1 MNQYTS
7 SQFLELLNDNK
18 ITPYN
23 CYGLDLDYTQYF
35 SIDHYLKNP
44 NDNFEVNQKLN
55 TILIDIEVYSN
66 NNGKFPIPSVAKCPI
81 SAITIYSTE
90 EQIYKSY
97 ILLMHSNINKFPSKD
112 QLPQL
117 INEFKKILIEE
128 EYFKESDNEQ
138 IEIFVYTN
146 ELEMIK
152 ACWSEVRRI
161 DPATLSG
168 WNFSLFDL
176 PYIYFRLGNLLNKNE
191 SEVGKI
197 LSIFGLVK
205 INKMGEDYIVSIP
218 EMPVADLLYLY
229 KPREDQ
235 GLNMGEKQA
244 SYSLDYI
251 AEAELDLKKKEY
263 KSEGMSLDTFYE
275 TDPVNFLLYN
285 IIDVIL
291 VKKLNNKLKHIDSF
305 NLLRRL
311 MKTSFSGALRGS
323 SILFDTYVN
332 YELNRQNKFVRFGI
346 VEENT
351 NAISED
357 QLTSVYIPKSM
368 NKTIKEVN
376 RNEYQK
382 ITGRFFGAY
391 VKQSTAQIIT
401 SKDGII
407 SDLDATSLYPSLI
420 NQLNIS
426 FDTFY
431 GKIIDPFTYKVLG
444 LIKKA
449 LNTKTKLP
457 DQVYTN
463 IWDLTVK
470 YIEKLKPQNKTE
482 YAQYCYLVTAY
493 LLRKLEKSNIH
504 FDDLCNPK
512 TMQNYIYLKKY
523 LLPLMD
529 LIDAMHT
536 NSKDYNSFC
545 GEYLINNTKFDSE
558 FIQKYGPYI
567 IDPTTGDVTPKI
579 YIIEDILQPNL
590 KINMVSIHDFE
601 KYLKEK
607 QLILSLSGCLF
618 KKHEVQPGLFIDFLK
633 NLKQLRTNYEK
644 QKNNFDE
651 NSLEFSFYDMRQKA
665 IKVSMNTTLNKSRV
679 TC

>member
-1 MNQYTS
+1 MNKYTS

-44 NDNFEVNQKLN
+44 NDNFDVNQKIN
-55 TILIDIEVYSN
+55 TVLMDIEVFSN
-66 NNGKFPIPSVAKCPI
+66 NSGKFPAPSAAKCPI

-90 EQIYKSY
+90 EKIYKAY
-97 ILLMHSNINKFPSKD
+97 FLLMHSNINKFPSKD

-117 INEFKKILIEE
+117 ITEFKKILVEE
-128 EYFKESDNEQ
+128 EYFKETDNEQ
-138 IEIFVYTN
+138 LEIYVFTN

-152 ACWSEVRRI
+152 ACWSEIRRI

-168 WNFSLFDL
+168 WNFNLFDL

-197 LSIFGLVK
+197 LSMFGLVK
-205 INKMGEDYIVSIP
+205 INKMGDDYIISIP

-229 KPREDQ
+229 KPRDDG
-235 GLNMGEKQA
+235 GLNMGEKQS
-244 SYSLDYI
+244 SYSLDWV
-251 AEAELDLKKKEY
+251 AESELDLKKKEY

-291 VKKLNNKLKHIDSF
+291 VKKLNDRLKHIDSF

-332 YELNRQNKFVRFGI
+332 YELNKQNKYVRFGI
-346 VEENT
+346 IDESNKLIT
-351 NAISED
+351 ED
-357 QLTSVYIPKSM
+357 QLTTVYIPKSM

-376 RNEYQK
+376 RIEYQK
-382 ITGRFFGAY
+382 IVGRFLGAY
-391 VKQSTAQIIT
+391 VKQSTAQILT
-401 SKDGII
+401 SKDGILI
-407 SDLDATSLYPSLI
+407 DLDATALYPSMI

-431 GKIIDPFTYKVLG
+431 GKIIDPFTYRVLG
-444 LIKKA
+444 LIKKS

-463 IWDLTVK
+463 VWDLIVK
-470 YIEKLKPQNKTE
+470 YADKIKPQNKTE
-482 YAQYCYLVTAY
+482 WVQNCYLVIGY
-493 LLRKLEKSNIH
+493 LLRKLECSNIS
-504 FDDLCNPK
+504 FEDLCNPK
-512 TMQNYIYLKKY
+512 SLQNYIYLKNY

-529 LIDAMHT
+529 LVDAIHT

-545 GEYLINNTKFDSE
+545 GEYLINDTKFDSE
-558 FIQKYGPYI
+558 FTQKYGSYL
-567 IDPTTGDVTPKI
+567 IDPTTGDTIPKI

-590 KINMVSIHDFE
+590 KINMVSIYDFE
-601 KYLKEK
+601 KYLKQK
-607 QLILSLSGCLF
+607 QLIISLSGCLF
-618 KKHEVQPGLFIDFLK
+618 MKHEVQPGLFINFLK
-633 NLKQLRTNYEK
+633 NLKQLRTSYEK

-651 NSLEFSFYDMRQKA
+651 NSNEFAFFDMRQKA
-665 IKVSMNTTLNKSRV
+665 IKVTICKSRFLE
-679 TC
+679 